1 MCRQEVGGAS
11 FGASGVEAMQIQER
25 MFESWLYSERIKSV
39 MAGVIASLFA
49 ILAFSLVMFGPLERG
64 MSVNIFSTS
73 FLVLAAGVAGFSQ
86 IRAKSFGHSLE
97 AANAHAGAGEKTT

>member
-1 MCRQEVGGAS
+1 
-11 FGASGVEAMQIQER
+11 
-25 MFESWLYSERIKSV
+25 
-39 MAGVIASLFA
+39 
-49 ILAFSLVMFGPLERG
+49 MFGPLERG